1 MIVIIRKRHLA
12 LAAAALCAVCVIAY
26 LLWQPAGEAPVFAA
40 GTVVV
45 DAGHGG
51 ADGGAVA
58 SDGTAES
65 GINLAITVKVREMLL
80 FLGRD
85 VTLTRTDDQ
94 GLYNDDTVTIRQKKV
109 ADTHNRVDLINSL
122 DGAVLIS
129 IHQNALPSSPRT
141 HGAQVFY
148 NTVSPARELAQSI
161 QQSLNE
167 AINAGNAKTAAAI
180 PGSVYIM
187 ANVNCPGVLVECGFL
202 SNAQETELLQT
213 PQHQMKLAQAIVCG
227 YLSYEG

>member
-1 MIVIIRKRHLA
+1 MIVIIRKRHLVM
-12 LAAAALCAVCVIAY
+12 AAAALCAVCVIAY
-26 LLWQPAGEAPVFAA
+26 LLWQPSKEERVFAA
-40 GTVVV
+40 DRVVV

-58 SDGTAES
+58 ADGTAES
-65 GINLAITVKVREMLL
+65 GINLAITVKIQELLL
-80 FLGRD
+80 FLGQD

-94 GLYNDDTVTIRQKKV
+94 GLYNEDSVTIRQKKV
-109 ADTHNRVDLINSL
+109 ADTHNRVDIINSV

-161 QQSLNE
+161 QQALNGTV
-167 AINAGNAKTAAAI
+167 NTGNAKSAAAI

-202 SNAQETELLQT
+202 SNAQETRLLQT
-213 PQHQMKLAQAIVCG
+213 PAYQQKLAQAIVCG